1 MINETKEKK
10 AKILLRNV
18 VYSSLYNER
27 PKRAGDKCV
36 FERVLH
42 NGGAFTVVLWQSHCV
57 GVYNKQ

>member
-36 FERVLH
+36 FERMLLLQLFY
-42 NGGAFTVVLWQSHCV
+42 GKATV
-57 GVYNKQ
+57 